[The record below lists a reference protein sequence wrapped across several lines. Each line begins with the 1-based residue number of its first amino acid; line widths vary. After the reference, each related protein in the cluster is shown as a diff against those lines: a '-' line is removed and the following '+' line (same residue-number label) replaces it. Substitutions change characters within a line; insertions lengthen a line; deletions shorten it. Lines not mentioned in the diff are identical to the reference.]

1 MNIESIVEDFYNVPN
16 KLRKHKKQT
25 NMKTTY
31 PDNPIKDFNEWREF
45 IGHSV
50 EDIAADK
57 FEKDF
62 ARIWSDFKSSV
73 IKARTL

>member
-1 MNIESIVEDFYNVPN
+1 
-16 KLRKHKKQT
+16 
-25 NMKTTY
+25 MKTVY
-31 PDNPIKDFNEWREF
+31 PKNPIKDFNEWREF

-50 EDIAADK
+50 VDIAQDK

-73 IKARTL
+73 IKARTK